1 MLIRPRHGEDR
12 YLTFHGKPNLLR
24 PCNTSASQTIIFH
37 GGGDKLYT
45 TRAVMT
51 RYGEPSWQILGIG
64 HSQTVSSTLAFDYDS
79 ETVKKLLEIPLIV
92 VDRPG
97 LRVALKSTIT
107 SGPVNGS
114 MRLEFDGLM
123 RRVKGVVPSETRF
136 RSRSRDIV
144 RILTS

>member
-79 ETVKKLLEIPLIV
+79 ESVKKLLEIPLIV
-92 VDRPG
+92 IDRPG
-97 LRVALKSTIT
+97 LPVALKSTMA
-107 SGPVNGS
+107 SVSVNGNTR
-114 MRLEFDGLM
+114 MEFDGLM
-123 RRVKGVVPSETRF
+123 RRLKGVGPSETL
-136 RSRSRDIV
+136 SRSRDIV
-144 RILTS
+144 GILTS